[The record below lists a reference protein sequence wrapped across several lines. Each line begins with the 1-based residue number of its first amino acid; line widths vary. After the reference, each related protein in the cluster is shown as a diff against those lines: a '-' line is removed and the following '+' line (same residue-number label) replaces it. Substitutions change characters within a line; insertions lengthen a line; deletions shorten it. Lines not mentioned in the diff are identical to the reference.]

1 MRTKKPKKITLT
13 DLADDL
19 MFETYKLMKFVET
32 IPKETEMK
40 KIFRKYLRKAMQ
52 LATNTLTENGSDTT
66 D

>member
-19 MFETYKLMKFVET
+19 MFETYKLMMFRDKLPE
-32 IPKETEMK
+32 EGNMK